1 MNLAGRINKL
11 ESAVAETPVNEPE
24 TPLTLEQL
32 RKLSPEELERRH
44 RRALGLDGPA
54 GAVCPRPDPAH
65 EARLRQLSDA
75 ELDRLHRVALG
86 YQAKDAPADGDVHQG
101 ADAPRPPE
109 PPPEATAPPPPAPP
123 VATAPPPPPAAEPPP
138 QRRPAH
144 HGYLAAGP
152 GYDPGE
158 GRT

>member
-75 ELDRLHRVALG
+75 ELDRLHRLALG
-86 YQAKDAPADGDVHQG
+86 YQAKAAPADGDVHQG
-101 ADAPRPPE
+101 DDAPRPPE
-109 PPPEATAPPPPAPP
+109 PAPEPAPESP
-123 VATAPPPPPAAEPPP
+123 APLPPPPPSAPPARRTGSFGYIAAE
-138 QRRPAH
+138 RR
-144 HGYLAAGP
+144 
-152 GYDPGE
+152 DDF
-158 GRT
+158 